1 MRPRRFVTAAV
12 VAALLLSSGVEP
24 ATAASQKKKR
34 SSRRTPVPTDFDAK
48 LPVLGT
54 QLAPFPEGEGK
65 AIADQACLQC
75 HSASMVL
82 QQHLNEKQWTASV
95 DKMVR
100 WGAPLGN
107 ERKAALIAYLVD
119 HFGPE
124 NESFTP
130 TVTRPV
136 GR

>member
-1 MRPRRFVTAAV
+1 MRTRLLVFTAI
-12 VAALLLSSGVEP
+12 VAALLVSAGADP
-24 ATAASQKKKR
+24 ASAAAQRKKR
-34 SSRRTPVPTDFDAK
+34 SARKTPVPTDFDAK

-54 QLAPFPEGEGK
+54 QLASFPEGDGK

-100 WGAPLGN
+100 WGAPLAPD
-107 ERKAALIAYLVD
+107 RKAALIAYFVE

-124 NESFTP
+124 NEAFAP
-130 TVTRPV
+130 PFTRPV

>member
-1 MRPRRFVTAAV
+1 MRPRQFVSAAV
-12 VAALLLSSGVEP
+12 VAALLLSAGAEP
-24 ATAASQKKKR
+24 ASAASQKKKR
-34 SSRRTPVPTDFDAK
+34 SSRRAPVPTDFDAK

-100 WGAPLGN
+100 WGAPLPS
-107 ERKAALIAYLVD
+107 ERKAALIAYLVE
-119 HFGPE
+119 HFGPN
-124 NESFTP
+124 NESFAP